1 MGHIGGHLQVP
12 DIWHLPR
19 TVGLGVGTVLRS
31 QLSQELSGLM
41 YQNPHDVFVRH
52 AKHPFKQK
60 EDLACWSHNTVGI
73 LCQRVPR
80 ARSVAL
86 VVQKLIPNKPFD
98 QHPCQ
103 LHVVVPMDRLNT
115 SVSFPSDHVV
125 ALVCTQVR
133 ALPVDKSIP
142 PF

>member
-19 TVGLGVGTVLRS
+19 TVGLGIGTVLRS

-60 EDLACWSHNTVGI
+60 EDLAARLLVSPHRWHLVSEGASRSECGLGSAEVDPEPTV
-73 LCQRVPR
+73 
-80 ARSVAL
+80 
-86 VVQKLIPNKPFD
+86 
-98 QHPCQ
+98 
-103 LHVVVPMDRLNT
+103 
-115 SVSFPSDHVV
+115 
-125 ALVCTQVR
+125 
-133 ALPVDKSIP
+133 
-142 PF
+142 